1 MEGDGVGCD
10 GRGRNTVRWYIQM
23 EYHKGLF
30 KGITARSWYSKHFYD
45 TLDTSDSESL
55 GAADHRWP
63 ASILRAVPGGPKLH
77 S

>member
-1 MEGDGVGCD
+1 
-10 GRGRNTVRWYIQM
+10 M